1 MSARKTLKVSDPKV
15 QIEMWQRNNYS
26 PGKDPSLYGQF
37 DGSYNSAVTGWKTY
51 SFIGRESGVDGF
63 EIDQQNLGNQ

>member
-1 MSARKTLKVSDPKV
+1 VSARKTLKVSDPRV

-37 DGSYNSAVTGWKTY
+37 DASYNSAV
-51 SFIGRESGVDGF
+51 SFNKLNLYREGKWS
-63 EIDQQNLGNQ
+63 